1 MLPYYYIGVDY
12 PINMPYLS
20 GRKKGK
26 EEKVK

>member
-1 MLPYYYIGVDY
+1 MLPYYYIDMNY

-26 EEKVK
+26 EEKLN